1 MYIRYVGNSS
11 TYRFFIIKSK
21 NNLVEVN
28 TIMEKKIIDFFENI
42 FLKKLSGKEQIQRTI
57 KDKSNESFE
66 IALKKSKRDRKET
79 NLRDYFYTFL
89 N

>member
-28 TIMEKKIIDFFENI
+28 TIMEKKNIDFFENI

>member
-11 TYRFFIIKSK
+11 TYRFLIIKSK

-66 IALKKSKRDRKET
+66 IALKKK
-79 NLRDYFYTFL
+79 
-89 N
+89 

>member
-42 FLKKLSGKEQIQRTI
+42 FLKKLSGKEQIQRT
-57 KDKSNESFE
+57 N
-66 IALKKSKRDRKET
+66 SK
-79 NLRDYFYTFL
+79 N